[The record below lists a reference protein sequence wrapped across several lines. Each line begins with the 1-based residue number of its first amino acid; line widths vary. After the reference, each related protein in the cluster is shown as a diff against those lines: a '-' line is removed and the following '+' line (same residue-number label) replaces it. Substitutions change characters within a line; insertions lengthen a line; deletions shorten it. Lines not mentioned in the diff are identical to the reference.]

1 MIKHRSVSTLQAKL
15 ESVDAAIASHPISS
29 ENVQSAHAIIEAIG
43 KDNKELVER
52 TRGTRP
58 ARTRRTWENA
68 AARDRELVE
77 APVVKKIEKLTKK
90 SKPGQHALASLVAR
104 VSPVAYSFTNFR
116 GYRLSSSSSGP
127 HAPKGR

>member
-58 ARTRRTWENA
+58 ARTRRTWETA

-77 APVVKKIEKLTKK
+77 APKRAVQGREEDREAHEEEQAWSTRTRK
-90 SKPGQHALASLVAR
+90 SCRAC
-104 VSPVAYSFTNFR
+104 
-116 GYRLSSSSSGP
+116 
-127 HAPKGR
+127 